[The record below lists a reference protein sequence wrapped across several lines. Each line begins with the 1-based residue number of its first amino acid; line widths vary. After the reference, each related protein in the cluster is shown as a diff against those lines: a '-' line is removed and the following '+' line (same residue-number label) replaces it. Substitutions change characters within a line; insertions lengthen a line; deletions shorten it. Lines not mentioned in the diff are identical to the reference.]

1 MPGKKLKIEAQG
13 HEIAV
18 LAYENQDDFI
28 SLTDIARQRS
38 DEPFIVINN
47 WMRSRS
53 TIEYLGLWEKM
64 YNPNFNPIE
73 FDRFKNNSGA
83 NAFTLSPK
91 KWIESTKAIGIISKA
106 GRYGGTYANKD
117 IAFEFASWISPEFK
131 LYIIKDYQRLREE
144 EQYRLSTDWNLRRE
158 LSKTNY
164 RIHTDAIKENLI
176 HNELTKAQISM
187 TYADEAD
194 LLNVALFGQ
203 TAKEWKAKNPSREGN
218 MRDCATIEEL
228 IIMANLES
236 ANAQFISESISQS
249 ERLLKLN
256 QMARFQLKSLLNSS
270 IAKKLEEKTS
280 GPKRLT

>member
-1 MPGKKLKIEAQG
+1 MPKKKLKLKAQG
-13 HEIAV
+13 HEISII
-18 LAYENQDDFI
+18 AYENQDDYI
-28 SLTDIARQRS
+28 SLTDIARQKS

-64 YNPNFNPIE
+64 YNPNFKPIE
-73 FDRFKNNSGA
+73 FDRFKNDSGA

-91 KWIESTKAIGIISKA
+91 KWIETTNAIGIVSKA
-106 GRYGGTYANKD
+106 GRYGGTYAHKD
-117 IAFEFASWISPEFK
+117 IAFEFASWVSPEFK

-176 HNELTKAQISM
+176 HNDLTKAQIGM

-203 TAKEWKAKNPSREGN
+203 TAREWKISNPDKAGN
-218 MRDCATIEEL
+218 MRDYATIEEL
-228 IIMANLES
+228 IVMANLES
-236 ANAQFISESISQS
+236 SNA
-249 ERLLKLN
+249 
-256 QMARFQLKSLLNSS
+256 
-270 IAKKLEEKTS
+270 
-280 GPKRLT
+280 

>member
-13 HEIAV
+13 YEIAV

-64 YNPNFNPIE
+64 YNPNFKPIE
-73 FDRFKNNSGA
+73 FDRFKNDSGA
-83 NAFTLSPK
+83 NSFTLSPK
-91 KWIESTKAIGIISKA
+91 RWIESTNAIGIESKA
-106 GRYGGTYANKD
+106 GRYGGTYAHKD

-144 EQYRLSTDWNLRRE
+144 EQYRLSTGWNLRRE

-176 HNELTKAQISM
+176 HNELTKTQINM

-203 TAKEWKAKNPSREGN
+203 TAREWKNNNPDKEGN
-218 MRDCATIEEL
+218 MRDYATIEEL
-228 IIMANLES
+228 IVIANLES
-236 ANAQFISESISQS
+236 ANAQFIAENIAQS
-249 ERLLKLN
+249 ERLQKLN

-270 IAKKLEEKTS
+270 STKKLEEKVAL
-280 GPKRLT
+280 KN

>member
-1 MPGKKLKIEAQG
+1 MPEKKLKIKAQG
-13 HEIAV
+13 HEISII
-18 LAYENQDDFI
+18 AYENQDDYI
-28 SLTDIARQRS
+28 SLTDIARQKS

-73 FDRFKNNSGA
+73 FDRFKNDSGA

-91 KWIESTKAIGIISKA
+91 KWIESTNAIGIVSKA
-106 GRYGGTYANKD
+106 GRYGGTYAHKD
-117 IAFEFASWISPEFK
+117 IAFEFASWVSPEFK

-144 EQYRLSTDWNLRRE
+144 EQYRLSTDWNLRRQ

-176 HNELTKAQISM
+176 HNKLTKAQIGI

-194 LLNVALFGQ
+194 LLNVALFGS
-203 TAKEWKAKNPSREGN
+203 TAKEWKINNPDKDGN
-218 MRDCATIEEL
+218 MRDYATIEEL
-228 IIMANLES
+228 IVMANLES
-236 ANAQFISESISQS
+236 ANAQFIAENVPQA
-249 ERLLKLN
+249 ERLKKLN
-256 QMARFQLKSLLNSS
+256 QMARFQLKSLLNNSS
-270 IAKKLEEKTS
+270 LKKLEGNKSIEK
-280 GPKRLT
+280 